1 MAVTD
6 LGRTP
11 LDFRAIHI
19 ATALTEVAVDLPLG
33 CRGVMIKSRQTGNSR
48 HVRIS
53 SIKGEVSK
61 PSSDNT
67 ARYWSTDG
75 NANIANPL
83 SIMGFRVMQEDA
95 QDAKGNPK
103 PEQAAGVILQQRI
116 YVTAEVDATTIE
128 MMIMPGF

>member
-19 ATALTEVAVDLPLG
+19 ATALTEVAVDLPVG
-33 CRGVMIKSRQTGNSR
+33 CRGIMIKSRQTANNR
-48 HVRIS
+48 HVRFS

-61 PSSDNT
+61 PSSDST

-75 NANIANPL
+75 SNNTSNPL
-83 SIMGFRVMQEDA
+83 SIMGFRVMSADA
-95 QDAKGNPK
+95 TDGRGDPK
-103 PEQAAGVILQQRI
+103 PEQPAGTVLQQRV
-116 YVTAEVDATTIE
+116 YVTAEVDNTTIE
-128 MMIMPGF
+128 MVIMPGF